1 MGNNAVDWMVA
12 VSAAD
17 GREEAVE
24 IGCEMLRQQ
33 IIQRISVKT
42 WVDKKKKERYQNVFK
57 DSTKGY
63 YRFNEALIATYL
75 LHINV
80 VEASHLLGKQRN
92 GSSSPFVSIA
102 SLRERCETR
111 IISDSVNPVWNEKFT
126 LAINNP
132 ESEHLVVR
140 VWNWQEVA
148 KNNFLGKVDIPV
160 ADVLRAEEI
169 LRLNAADD
177 DDEQHDDND
186 DDSYGSLRSTHAA
199 TAGVD
204 GQRGKGSRVFELP
217 TQRGGKGGVNNGGGG
232 GSPSGGD
239 RSPSPNS
246 RSLNEEGEVG
256 DGGAGAG
263 AGDGVGAGA
272 GAGAGAGVGVGVGVG
287 AGAGAGVGVGAGAGA
302 GVGAGAGAG
311 VGAGAGAAARCRSGC
326 WGWGWGW
333 GSPR

>member
-1 MGNNAVDWMVA
+1 MRASPEPRQATSRNRSSSSFDSKLSGFVSKRSPFDRQLRDLAKRMSLAITVTRRSKGLLKFERVFMGNNAVDWMVA

-126 LAINNP
+126 LCPI
-132 ESEHLVVR
+132 
-140 VWNWQEVA
+140 
-148 KNNFLGKVDIPV
+148 
-160 ADVLRAEEI
+160 
-169 LRLNAADD
+169 
-177 DDEQHDDND
+177 
-186 DDSYGSLRSTHAA
+186 
-199 TAGVD
+199 
-204 GQRGKGSRVFELP
+204 
-217 TQRGGKGGVNNGGGG
+217 
-232 GSPSGGD
+232 
-239 RSPSPNS
+239 
-246 RSLNEEGEVG
+246 
-256 DGGAGAG
+256 
-263 AGDGVGAGA
+263 
-272 GAGAGAGVGVGVGVG
+272 
-287 AGAGAGVGVGAGAGA
+287 
-302 GVGAGAGAG
+302 
-311 VGAGAGAAARCRSGC
+311 
-326 WGWGWGW
+326 
-333 GSPR
+333 